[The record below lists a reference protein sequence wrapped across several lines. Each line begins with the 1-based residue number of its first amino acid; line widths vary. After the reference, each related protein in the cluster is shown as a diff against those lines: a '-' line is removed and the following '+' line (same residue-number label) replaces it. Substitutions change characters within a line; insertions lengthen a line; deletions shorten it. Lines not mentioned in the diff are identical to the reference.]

1 MLASLMLA
9 ATGAALAGS
18 GPWALEEGD
27 QTLYLGTEAQRLSR
41 LSVSDGSY
49 ADSVLD
55 VDSGISTFGL
65 KAIGTFGLL
74 PGMEIE
80 ASLPWYTARMN
91 RDDGPVCSAL
101 GKDICEP
108 TSGVGVITLRA
119 KQVLVDEVAG
129 PPLTMSLGLESRFG
143 HLTTTTRNRL
153 TNLGEGT
160 FDVGPLLWLGRSA
173 GLAGGGYWSAFIETG
188 YRFRQ
193 STARVQGTGVPAH
206 EWHGQVDL
214 QVAPKTKLSLGP
226 TISWLVRPSGL
237 DFEQADPTDPDWLAA
252 LSVTKLSAGG
262 TVIARGEHNVT
273 GSLSVLNNVWT
284 TNNPTDVLSV
294 NLGLSI
300 QEPLK
305 RGRD

>member
-1 MLASLMLA
+1 MLA
-9 ATGAALAGS
+9 AMTGVSFAGT

-27 QTLYLGTEAQRLSR
+27 QTIYLGTEAQRLSR
-41 LSVSDGSY
+41 LSTSDGSFS
-49 ADSVLD
+49 DSVLD

-65 KAIGTFGLL
+65 KAVGTFGLL

-80 ASLPWYTARMN
+80 ASLPWYTSRLN
-91 RDDGPVCSAL
+91 REDGPVCAL
-101 GKDICEP
+101 LGGDVCRP
-108 TSGVGVITLRA
+108 TSGVGVVGLRA
-119 KQVLVDEVAG
+119 KQVVLDEVLG
-129 PPLTMSLGLESRFG
+129 PPLTFTVGLETRFG
-143 HLTTTTRNRL
+143 HLTTKTRDRL

-160 FDVGPLLWLGRSA
+160 FDVGPLMWVGRSA
-173 GLAGGGYWSAFIETG
+173 GLGGGGYWSAYVETG

-193 STARVQGTGVPAH
+193 STSQVRGTGVPAH
-206 EWHGQVDL
+206 EWHGQTEL
-214 QVAPKTKLSLGP
+214 QLAPKTKLSFGP
-226 TISWLVRPSGL
+226 MVSWLVRPGGV
-237 DFEQADPTDPDWLAA
+237 DFEEANPANPDWLAGLA
-252 LSVTKLSAGG
+252 VTKISAGG

-284 TNNPTDVLSV
+284 VNNPTDVLSV